1 MAKIA
6 NSYFKGNCNI
16 QYIRTKEE
24 EDAAE
29 LSREIEHSKG
39 VLAAYKNELR
49 QLLYKTAPRPMKLYT
64 ENHPFSKKQPL
75 R

>member
-16 QYIRTKEE
+16 QDIRTKEE

-39 VLAAYKNELR
+39 VLAAYKNELPAAA
-49 QLLYKTAPRPMKLYT
+49 L
-64 ENHPFSKKQPL
+64 
-75 R
+75 